1 MKHLKI
7 HRILKEDKLDEYG
20 NIYSTQFYIKER
32 VSVLGI
38 KYWKSIKRT
47 TGDYGGYTDII
58 RYFDTIEEAQEYR
71 KKLCK
76 KQSLTKAQP
85 WPSEEDRATLIKFL
99 EWYLDDGIT
108 VYDESE
114 EAVDEFF
121 KQSLQD

>member
-76 KQSLTKAQP
+76 ICGAPTTK
-85 WPSEEDRATLIKFL
+85 EVIVIETRCNYKDK
-99 EWYLDDGIT
+99 
-108 VYDESE
+108 
-114 EAVDEFF
+114 
-121 KQSLQD
+121 